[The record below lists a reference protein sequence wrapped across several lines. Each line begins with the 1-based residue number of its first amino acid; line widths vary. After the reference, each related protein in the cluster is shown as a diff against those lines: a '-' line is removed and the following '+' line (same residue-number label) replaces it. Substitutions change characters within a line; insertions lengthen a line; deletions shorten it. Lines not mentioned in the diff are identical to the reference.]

1 MRDGKYVSL
10 FLGGLVALSVLA
22 ATADEAS
29 ACSCRRV
36 SQADAMGRADIVFEG
51 EATDARLAG
60 GRKRETT
67 FRVDRVVK
75 GEVGETVRIV
85 TNRQSATCGVDF
97 YQSNYGPLIA
107 ATRGDDGR
115 YRTNSCLM
123 WNINRK

>member
-1 MRDGKYVSL
+1 MRNGKINAILLS
-10 FLGGLVALSVLA
+10 GLVATSMLA
-22 ATADEAS
+22 ATTLKAD

-36 SQADAMGRADIVFEG
+36 SQADAMAAADIVFEG
-51 EATDARLAG
+51 EVTDARLVG

-75 GEVGETVRIV
+75 GEVGGTVRIV

-97 YQSNYGPLIA
+97 GESNYGPLIA
-107 ATRGDDGR
+107 AKRGDDGS

-123 WNINRK
+123 WNVNRE